1 MSEIEN
7 AFEIIRKGFNKEL
20 ASKLRR
26 KLIIEY
32 FIQGEKGGIWSIT
45 IYNGKLQIIK
55 EKAVDPDIR
64 LRFSSGNCL
73 LRYYRK
79 EFSELEGFNSGCLF
93 LSGSLTL
100 LFHYYRIIGFK
111 S

>member
-1 MSEIEN
+1 MSEIES
-7 AFEIIRKGFNKEL
+7 AFEIICKGFNKEL
-20 ASKLRR
+20 ASRLRR

-32 FIQGEKGGIWSIT
+32 YIQGEKGGIWSI
-45 IYNGKLQIIK
+45 IIHNGNLQIIK
-55 EKAVDPDIR
+55 ENAGDPDIK
-64 LRFSSGNCL
+64 LRFNNGNCL

-100 LFHYYRIIGFK
+100 LYHYHRIIGFK